1 MTQCFLEQKRYAFLN
16 ELFYNISTDIEE
28 DFLKV
33 VRKLVPYVIPANK
46 VTPKRMNGKN
56 VKGKEMLSYIK
67 VRIKSHFLKKIHLST
82 RHAGTNCFIN
92 LSLSGKKP
100 VCFPFHLSL
109 YSIHLLE

>member
-16 ELFYNISTDIEE
+16 ELFYNISTDIDE
-28 DFLKV
+28 DFLEF

-92 LSLSGKKP
+92 LSLSEKKN
-100 VCFPFHLSL
+100 L
-109 YSIHLLE
+109 YVFLFIYLYILFIY